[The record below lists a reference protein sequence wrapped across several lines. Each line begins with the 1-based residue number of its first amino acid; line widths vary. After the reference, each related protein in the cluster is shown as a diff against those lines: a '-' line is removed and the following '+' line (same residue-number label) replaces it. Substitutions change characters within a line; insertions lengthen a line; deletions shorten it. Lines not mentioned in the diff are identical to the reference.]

1 MAVDAG
7 EVAELT
13 AVAEAAATEAEATEA
28 EATEA
33 EAVAEA
39 EATTEV

>member
-1 MAVDAG
+1 MAMDAG
-7 EVAELT
+7 EVAELK
-13 AVAEAAATEAEATEA
+13 AVVEAAAMEAEATEA

-39 EATTEV
+39 